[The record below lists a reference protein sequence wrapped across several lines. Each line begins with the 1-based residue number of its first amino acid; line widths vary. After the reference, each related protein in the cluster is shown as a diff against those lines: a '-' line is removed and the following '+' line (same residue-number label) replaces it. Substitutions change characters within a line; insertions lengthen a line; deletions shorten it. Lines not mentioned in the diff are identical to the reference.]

1 MLSKAELLSDNS
13 KKVVTAQEETQPM
26 KRSEMCIGWNNTTQ
40 PNNIITGVTI
50 RITQSMTNDKTQL
63 VTNTAPPIL
72 NNYMTVSHDLHH

>member
-1 MLSKAELLSDNS
+1 MLSKAEPFGDNS
-13 KKVVTAQEETQPM
+13 EEVVTAQEETQPM

-40 PNNIITGVTI
+40 PNNITTGVTI

-63 VTNTAPPIL
+63 VINTAPPIL